1 MYRQQYQ
8 PQPQQPQYQQSYNPQ
23 YQQQQQS
30 YNPQYQQQ
38 QQQYQL
44 LPDGPQHI
52 SVVTN
57 VFNRNNRYTNFTNMI
72 TMSNYNNTLFI
83 FNDNDKDHYTNKKGA
98 NNAEIRI
105 YNFYAPNIPY
115 PRSAGIPTGYSSGSN
130 GGYTG
135 LMDPDPTLK
144 KGEVPYKSIV
154 FAYVEIL
161 SLLYMFRNRFTQII
175 YSVNNK
181 KTDLLS
187 TSTFKVDDNVIEF
200 ITYLLQNIDYYYRL
214 FYNTIERHEDG
225 IISGAKLFTQIL
237 FKRTEQFIN
246 KNIEKDR
253 RIIQK
258 AQIERQQEEERNE
271 KKRKEGEERE
281 KRREERREEREKREA
296 ERIKNPIDK
305 EEREKEEEKERQ
317 EEEKERQEEEKERQ
331 EEEKKRDKK
340 RKEDEEHEEDK
351 EDKAR
356 EQIEKTDDATKI
368 KKRMKD
374 FLKLMNKYKDTIKSV
389 NKNETK
395 LYKLFINLNTEIVDI
410 PSIFYETSMT
420 DKNEPNKYMYV
431 NPYAPFTKETDLY
444 NKKYNIKL
452 KEKQKQQNSI
462 NVQLEYNVKEI
473 VKHLFKEGTIIYL
486 GKASKPYVIKSYTF
500 EKAVIEDDDDDDD
513 ADEKDTSK
521 KQTPV
526 ENIEDDILHK
536 KTILM
541 NTIKISYFN
550 NDKSIHITI
559 SLNLF
564 PGKTL
569 PAANSPNFKAFDC
582 LQKENDVYKKWSIFS
597 GIEQWYKVKKD
608 NPFENTKRVMTGFID
623 DAIYQKYAETGNK
636 EKNTEP
642 QNTST
647 NKNRNDADDT
657 RRRRTNDDDDTRRR
671 RTNGGSKRRR
681 RRTKG
686 GSKRRRH
693 RTKRRN

>member
-1 MYRQQYQ
+1 
-8 PQPQQPQYQQSYNPQ
+8 
-23 YQQQQQS
+23 
-30 YNPQYQQQ
+30 
-38 QQQYQL
+38 
-44 LPDGPQHI
+44 
-52 SVVTN
+52 
-57 VFNRNNRYTNFTNMI
+57 
-72 TMSNYNNTLFI
+72 MSNYNNTLFI

-181 KTDLLS
+181 KTDLIS
-187 TSTFKVDDNVIEF
+187 TSIFKVDDNVLEF

-214 FYNTIERHEDG
+214 FYNTVESHEDG

-237 FKRTEQFIN
+237 LKKTEPFIN

-281 KRREERREEREKREA
+281 KRREEREKRREERREEIQKEIREEREKREA

-305 EEREKEEEKERQ
+305 EEAQREEEQREEEQRQEEQRQEEKYRQ

-340 RKEDEEHEEDK
+340 REENEEHEEDK

-356 EQIEKTDDATKI
+356 EQIEEKDDANKI

-395 LYKLFINLNTEIVDI
+395 LYKLFITLNTEIVDI
-410 PSIFYETSMT
+410 PTIFYETSMT
-420 DKNEPNKYMYV
+420 DKNEQNKYMYV

-444 NKKYNIKL
+444 NKKYDIKL
-452 KEKQKQQNSI
+452 KEKQKQKNSI

-473 VKHLFKEGTIIYL
+473 VKHLFKEGTVIYL

-500 EKAVIEDDDDDDD
+500 EKAVVDDEDDDDDDD
-513 ADEKDTSK
+513 DKKDPSK
-521 KQTPV
+521 KPKPV

-536 KTILM
+536 RTILM

-550 NDKSIHITI
+550 NNKSINTTI
-559 SLNLF
+559 NLNLF

-597 GIEQWYKVKKD
+597 GLEQWYKVKKD

-623 DAIYQKYAETGNK
+623 DAIYQKYAEAGNK

-642 QNTST
+642 QNT
-647 NKNRNDADDT
+647 NKNRNDDT
-657 RRRRTNDDDDTRRR
+657 RRQRTNDDDTRRR

-681 RRTKG
+681 RTNG
-686 GSKRRRH
+686 GTRRRRH
-693 RTKRRN
+693 RTNGSSKRRRTKSRN